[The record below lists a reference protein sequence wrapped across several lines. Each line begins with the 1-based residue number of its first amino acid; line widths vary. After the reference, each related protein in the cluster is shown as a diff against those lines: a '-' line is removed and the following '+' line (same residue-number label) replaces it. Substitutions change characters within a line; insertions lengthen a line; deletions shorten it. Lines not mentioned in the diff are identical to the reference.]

1 LKDSPIDATTDN
13 KWLIHHSDRL
23 IAYEY
28 TLRMRGGVTQEMFPD
43 ELADRIGRPKEY
55 VASIIKNAISRAREC
70 YHTQQAH
77 ARNQVAARPHIR

>member
-1 LKDSPIDATTDN
+1 MLKDNHIDHTTDK

-28 TLRMRGGVTQEMFPD
+28 ESRIGRGVSEEMFPD

-55 VASIIKNAISRAREC
+55 VASIIKNAISRAKAC
-70 YHTQQAH
+70 YHQGPCKKPSRSTL
-77 ARNQVAARPHIR
+77 